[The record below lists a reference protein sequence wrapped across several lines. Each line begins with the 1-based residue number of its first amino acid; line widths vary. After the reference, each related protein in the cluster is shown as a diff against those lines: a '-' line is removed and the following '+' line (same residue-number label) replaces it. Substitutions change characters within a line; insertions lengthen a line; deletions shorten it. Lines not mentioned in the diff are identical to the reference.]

1 MAENTVP
8 APGQDADIIK
18 AVYECK
24 TEAEQARKERMR
36 MNQRNRD
43 AFHGRQDW
51 SHKQAG
57 QSMEFLPKTASSVE
71 QFAAFIKRGLTQFGD
86 WFSVEMP
93 EDSPLSS
100 DDVRELMKSY
110 LENMPAGYNKST
122 SAGIV
127 LADGAK
133 TALLESLMIIKV
145 HGELVDRPRRYGKKF
160 KAWRLRWDLIPTEDY
175 YPDPTGRGLY
185 EIHRVERDLFDVQ
198 RLADQG
204 IYDKS
209 EVNRLV
215 ADQTRQEQEA
225 RNRKTERREDVATT
239 PTWRKRVVLDEFW
252 GTLLN
257 EDGSVKQANIVCTVA
272 NDRYLIRKPTENP
285 WWHNQSPFVV
295 SPLFRDPFTV
305 WHRAL
310 YDQAV
315 PLNEA
320 MNELFNLMLDG
331 GLAAVWGIKELRQ
344 SYLEDER
351 QVAEGIPQGST
362 LLVNENAPPGQQ
374 VLTQV
379 STGTIPPEALAMFN
393 IVDKEYN
400 SASLT
405 NEIKMGMLPS
415 KQVKATEITEASQNQ
430 AVTLDA
436 LIADLEFSIADLL
449 RKSWMVI
456 MQNADDLEVAQVD
469 SAAGRR
475 QALMLARM
483 SDKERYVNFG
493 EPAGFRVHGL
503 SSTMSRARDFQRL
516 MAMLQIVNA
525 NPLLMQ
531 AFFKKV
537 SQDKI
542 ITQMFKQLNLNP
554 EGLQRDQAEIEAMA
568 QEAQDA
574 STMQQMGLGQGGGQS
589 SAMPGMQE
597 EVNQETAPSA
607 GV

>member
-1 MAENTVP
+1 MAENTVSTS
-8 APGQDADIIK
+8 GQDADIIK

-24 TEAEQARKERMR
+24 REAEDARRDRMR
-36 MNQRNRD
+36 MNERNRA

-71 QFAAFIKRGLTQFGD
+71 QFSAFIKRGLTQFGD
-86 WFSVEMP
+86 WFSVDMP
-93 EDSPLSS
+93 EDVDLSS
-100 DDVRELMKSY
+100 DDVRELLKSY
-110 LENMPAGYNKST
+110 LNVMPAGYNKTT
-122 SAGIV
+122 SAALV
-127 LADGAK
+127 LSDAAK
-133 TALLESLMIIKV
+133 VGLMESLIIIKV
-145 HGELVDRPRRYGKKF
+145 HGELVERPRRYGKKF

-209 EVNRLV
+209 EVMRLV
-215 ADQTRQEQEA
+215 TDQTRQEQEA
-225 RNRKTERREDVATT
+225 RNRKSERREDVAAT

-257 EDGSVKQANIVCTVA
+257 DDGSVRETNIVCTVA
-272 NDRYLIRKPTENP
+272 NDRYLIRKPTANP
-285 WWHNQSPFVV
+285 WWHNESPFVV

-351 QVAEGIPQGST
+351 QVAEGIPQGTT

-379 STGTIPPEALAMFN
+379 STGTIPAEALAMFN
-393 IVDKEYN
+393 IVDKEFN
-400 SASLT
+400 AASLT
-405 NEIKMGMLPS
+405 NEIKLGMLPS

-430 AVTLDA
+430 AITLDA
-436 LIADLEFSIADLL
+436 LISDLEFAIADLL

-475 QALMLARM
+475 QALALARM
-483 SDKERYVNFG
+483 SDKERYALYG
-493 EPAGFRVHGL
+493 
-503 SSTMSRARDFQRL
+503 
-516 MAMLQIVNA
+516 
-525 NPLLMQ
+525 
-531 AFFKKV
+531 
-537 SQDKI
+537 
-542 ITQMFKQLNLNP
+542 
-554 EGLQRDQAEIEAMA
+554 
-568 QEAQDA
+568 
-574 STMQQMGLGQGGGQS
+574 
-589 SAMPGMQE
+589 
-597 EVNQETAPSA
+597 
-607 GV
+607 